1 MHRILVALMVV
12 LAAGPAM
19 AGVAVADG
27 GTAQL
32 GDEVDCEFPVSA
44 EDATGQTVTVEEEP
58 ESVVV
63 TAPSA
68 AQHLWSIG
76 AQEKVVGMPVN
87 QFTAYL
93 DGHDEREDVLG
104 EDGATPDVEQIVALE
119 PDLVIV
125 PNVNDEALV
134 TTLRDAGLTVY
145 YYPLVN
151 DLDAMYELV
160 ETVGLLVGQHDDAA
174 AVTADVAGQAQ
185 AVEEAVAEEENPR
198 VYYEFFGFTAGPET
212 LEHDLI
218 TRAGGNNIATA
229 GERATYFE
237 LSQEVVAEQ
246 DPEWLVLQEGNP
258 IPRTE
263 AVNGSTAI
271 EEDQIVRIDSNLVSQ
286 HGPRNIEPLVRMA
299 EAFHPEAMADVD
311 LGAVEPADASQ
322 CAADSDDGTADGTG
336 DTGDDSTDGTEDA
349 GDDTTDGADDTG
361 DDTMDGADDTTDDTA
376 TAEADDDGIGF
387 TAGAALVAV
396 LTLAL
401 VARRRH

>member
-1 MHRILVALMVV
+1 MYRTLVALMVV
-12 LAAGPAM
+12 LAAGPAV

-32 GDEVDCEFPVSA
+32 DDEVDCEFPVSA

-93 DGHDEREDVLG
+93 DGHDERENILG

-134 TTLRDAGLTVY
+134 DNLRDAGLTVY

-151 DLDAMYELV
+151 DLDSMYELV
-160 ETVGLLVGQHDDAA
+160 ETVGLLVGQYEDAA
-174 AVTADVAGQAQ
+174 AVTAEVAAQ
-185 AVEEAVAEEENPR
+185 VDAVEEAVAEEENPR
-198 VYYEFFGFTAGPET
+198 VYYEFFGFTVGPET

-218 TRAGGNNIATA
+218 TRAGGNNIATT
-229 GERATYFE
+229 GDRATYFE
-237 LSQEVVAEQ
+237 LSQEIVAEQ
-246 DPEWLVLQEGNP
+246 DPEWLILQEGNP
-258 IPRTE
+258 IPDSE
-263 AVNGSTAI
+263 AVQESTAI
-271 EEDQIVRIDSNLVSQ
+271 EQDQIVRVDSNLVSQ
-286 HGPRNIEPLVRMA
+286 HGPRNVEPLVRMA
-299 EAFHPEAMADVD
+299 EAFHPEAMADID
-311 LGAVEPADASQ
+311 LDAVEPADASQ
-322 CAADSDDGTADGTG
+322 CAADSDDDTA
-336 DTGDDSTDGTEDA
+336 
-349 GDDTTDGADDTG
+349 DGADDTT
-361 DDTMDGADDTTDDTA
+361 DDTADGTDDTA
-376 TAEADDDGIGF
+376 TAEADDDGVGF

-401 VARRRH
+401 VARRQH